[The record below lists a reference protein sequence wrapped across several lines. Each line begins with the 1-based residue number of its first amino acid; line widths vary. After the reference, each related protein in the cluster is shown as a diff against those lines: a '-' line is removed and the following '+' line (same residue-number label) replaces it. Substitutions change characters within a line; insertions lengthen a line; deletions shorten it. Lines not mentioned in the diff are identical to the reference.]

1 MLGWGTLALIIM
13 LFPSFTTLSS
23 NMDDPDKFMLG
34 TILSLS
40 VLSYGGTKKNNNIE
54 DRVSCAYLLMLSALW
69 VCDNISGYLFDIQI
83 QYPWWAI
90 IELVILIFI
99 NLSIY
104 LRKYSFYKH
113 HDGQCFVYQR
123 KPRGLVELFIVAL
136 TGGLVQYAVEY
147 RGKFYAF
154 RKGYLRKIDHLDT
167 GVYERRYC
175 PSALGAKLERSVG
188 RKWRPWFNCVVALG

>member
-1 MLGWGTLALIIM
+1 MGFGTWAILAM
-13 LFPSFTTLSS
+13 FFPSVATLTV
-23 NMDDPDKFMLG
+23 NMDNSDKFMFATMLALS
-34 TILSLS
+34 ILA
-40 VLSYGGTKKNNNIE
+40 YGGTKTPNAIH
-54 DRVSCAYLLMLSALW
+54 DRVSCAYLLMFSVLW
-69 VCDNISGYLFDIQI
+69 MGDNISGYLFDVQI
-83 QYPWWAI
+83 HYPWWAV
-90 IELVILIFI
+90 IELAVL
-99 NLSIY
+99 LVLCASVY

-154 RKGYLRKIDHLDT
+154 RKGYLRKIDYLDT